1 MRQCERENA
10 NITFGHMSVAIRIG
24 FSRTKYTTHVRSA
37 SICFGCSNAIA
48 YLAKQRKRM
57 CSAAYLVECRY
68 MQTLELICHSSL
80 SLQRISEDVF
90 WRRLLYDRFNYLIRY
105 WQVIFWNNV
114 SNVGSLFLE
123 EGAFVELQLE
133 PYSLNAERKCIEF
146 NKCPPLG
153 QQRFEWFM

>member
-1 MRQCERENA
+1 MLISRSVICQWLLGSVFPERN
-10 NITFGHMSVAIRIG
+10 TRPMSALR
-24 FSRTKYTTHVRSA
+24 A
-37 SICFGCSNAIA
+37 SVFGCSNAIA